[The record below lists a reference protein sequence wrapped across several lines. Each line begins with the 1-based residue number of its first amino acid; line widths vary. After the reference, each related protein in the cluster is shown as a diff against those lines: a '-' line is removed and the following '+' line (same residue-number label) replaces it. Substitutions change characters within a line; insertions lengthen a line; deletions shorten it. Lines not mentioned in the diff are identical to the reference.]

1 MNKTMVTLIAVAML
15 LAIAAPN
22 ARAEGSG
29 AEGFLTGCCF
39 GLRVG
44 ADYNDMG
51 TGDREFL
58 PWFLVGACLGPR
70 TQLDYREGK
79 EFHWRDIGRAIPFV
93 NAVFMI
99 WDGIDISGGQ
109 GRADLQ
115 TAYGE
120 SYY

>member
-29 AEGFLTGCCF
+29 VEGFFTGCCF

-79 EFHWRDIGRAIPFV
+79 DFHWREIGRAIPFV
-93 NAVFMI
+93 GAVFGI

>member
-29 AEGFLTGCCF
+29 VEGFFTGCCF

-44 ADYNDMG
+44 ADYNDTG

-58 PWFLVGACLGPR
+58 PWFIVGACLGPR

-79 EFHWRDIGRAIPFV
+79 DFHWRDIGRAIPFV

-109 GRADLQ
+109 GRGDLQ